1 MRSTLFPALACAA
14 SLAACVEEQRY
25 AVENQAVALTADAEP
40 AFIDEN
46 DNEIFIVTREF
57 ELQITPP
64 AATKLAQLTSGAQ
77 GKDLPFPRL
86 PWVKL
91 HDLELQ
97 VDYTLANQG
106 DEPVTAS
113 ILLNGRNEFNLYTPG
128 PEDFSQWEQRYLL
141 EPKQRVTGSVTELE
155 MDEIA
160 IDLATV
166 VNGALNSNEVVHFSS
181 QSSTDSRNSQYV
193 PSVIPGLVGLSA
205 GIMTSK
211 AADVVLEISVR
222 VQDHGDRAAPRGKKR
237 WELPEA
243 TPFVPIVPEEE

>member
-1 MRSTLFPALACAA
+1 
-14 SLAACVEEQRY
+14 
-25 AVENQAVALTADAEP
+25 
-40 AFIDEN
+40 
-46 DNEIFIVTREF
+46 
-57 ELQITPP
+57 
-64 AATKLAQLTSGAQ
+64 
-77 GKDLPFPRL
+77 
-86 PWVKL
+86 
-91 HDLELQ
+91 
-97 VDYTLANQG
+97 
-106 DEPVTAS
+106 
-113 ILLNGRNEFNLYTPG
+113 
-128 PEDFSQWEQRYLL
+128 
-141 EPKQRVTGSVTELE
+141 
-155 MDEIA
+155 
-160 IDLATV
+160 